1 MTALSFPLPFLTAL
15 LAGIL
20 ALRIIATAEGIAAAR
35 AIFAALFATM
45 ALRALMV
52 GLRFGYGI
60 GAAAAFQPVLAMLVP
75 PLAWLGFRA
84 MTASPPAFG
93 RRDWALHGAPVAL
106 VALGVAVLPGLA
118 WAWWVVDLAVMASYV
133 GYSGLLLSLYR
144 RGPAAFSRLDPAVV
158 ADARRQLLVFVVLM
172 LASAVVDAWILVGV
186 VRGGGVPLAPI
197 VGGHVLGLAVLVL
210 LLALAPQRML
220 GTLAAQVLPKRAQ
233 ERQDREPGD
242 AEADAA
248 LLARLDAVM
257 ATGLYRDPGLDAA
270 RLAKRL
276 GVPQRRVSE
285 AVNGRLGLNV
295 SQYVNGRRID
305 AACRRLEAGDETVT
319 EIMLA
324 VGFETKSNFNRE
336 FRRITGTSPTQWRQ
350 ERRTGGARGAEAPDG
365 AGGPDGSGP

>member
-1 MTALSFPLPFLTAL
+1 MGALSFPLPFITAL

-20 ALRIIATAEGIAAAR
+20 ALRILVTAQGIATAR
-35 AIFAALFATM
+35 AIFAGLFAAM
-45 ALRALMV
+45 ALKGLMV
-52 GLRFGYGI
+52 GLRFGYDIG
-60 GAAAAFQPVLAMLVP
+60 GAAALQPVLAMLVP

-84 MTASPPAFG
+84 MTSSPPAFG
-93 RRDWALHGAPVAL
+93 RTQVVLHGLPVAL
-106 VALGVAVLPGLA
+106 AAAEVAALPGRE
-118 WAWWVVDLAVMASYV
+118 WAWVVDLTVMASYV
-133 GYSGLLLSLYR
+133 GYSCLLLALHR
-144 RGPAAFSRLDPAVV
+144 RGPAVFSRLDPAVV
-158 ADARRQLLVFVVLM
+158 ADARRQLLVFAVLM
-172 LASAVVDAWILVGV
+172 LASAGVDLWILVGV
-186 VRGGGVPLAPI
+186 LASGGEVPLAPI
-197 VGGHVLGLAVLVL
+197 VGGHVLGLAMLVL

-233 ERQDREPGD
+233 SAD

-248 LLARLDAVM
+248 LVVRLRDIM

-295 SQYVNGRRID
+295 SQFVNGCRID
-305 AACRRLEAGDETVT
+305 EACRRLEADDTPVT

-336 FRRITGTSPTQWRQ
+336 FRRVTGTSPSAWRQ
-350 ERRTGGARGAEAPDG
+350 ARQAVAADEPTAPDG
-365 AGGPDGSGP
+365 APPP

>member
-20 ALRIIATAEGIAAAR
+20 ALRILVTAEGVAAAR
-35 AIFAALFATM
+35 AIFAALFAAM

-60 GAAAAFQPVLAMLVP
+60 GAAAALQPVLAMLVP

-84 MTASPPAFG
+84 MTVSPPAFG
-93 RRDWALHGAPVAL
+93 WREWALHGAPVAL
-106 VALGVAVLPGLA
+106 VALGVVALPGLA
-118 WAWWVVDLAVMASYV
+118 RAWWVVDVAVMASYV
-133 GYSGLLLSLYR
+133 GYSALLFGLHR
-144 RGPAAFSRLDPAVV
+144 RGPAAFSRVDPAVV
-158 ADARRQLLVFVVLM
+158 ADARRQLLVFAFLM

-186 VRGGGVPLAPI
+186 VRDGGVPLAPI
-197 VGGHVLGLAVLVL
+197 VGGHVFGLAVLAL

-220 GTLAAQVLPKRAQ
+220 GTLAARVLPKRAQ
-233 ERQDREPGD
+233 SAD

-248 LLARLDAVM
+248 LVERLEALM
-257 ATGLYRDPGLDAA
+257 ATGLYRDAGLDAA

-295 SQYVNGRRID
+295 SQYVNGRRVEE
-305 AACRRLEAGDETVT
+305 ACRRLAAGDEAVT

-336 FRRITGTSPTQWRQ
+336 FRRVTGTSPTQWRQ
-350 ERRTGGARGAEAPDG
+350 ARRSGDG
-365 AGGPDGSGP
+365 

>member
-1 MTALSFPLPFLTAL
+1 MAALSFPLPFLTAL

-20 ALRIIATAEGIAAAR
+20 ALRILVTAEGVAAAR
-35 AIFAALFATM
+35 AIFAALFAALFAAM

-60 GAAAAFQPVLAMLVP
+60 GAAAALQPVLAMLVP

-84 MTASPPAFG
+84 MTSSPPAFG
-93 RRDWALHGAPVAL
+93 WRDWVRHGAPVAL
-106 VALGVAVLPGLA
+106 VALGVVVLAGPR
-118 WAWWVVDLAVMASYV
+118 WAWWVVDAAVMASYV
-133 GYSGLLLSLYR
+133 GYAVLLFGLHR
-144 RGPAAFSRLDPAVV
+144 RGPAVFSRLDPAAV
-158 ADARRQLLVFVVLM
+158 ADARRQLLVFAVLM
-172 LASAVVDAWILVGV
+172 LSSAGVDGWILVGV
-186 VRGGGVPLAPI
+186 ARDGGVPLAPI
-197 VGGHVLGLAVLVL
+197 VGGNAFGLAVLVL

-220 GTLAAQVLPKRAQ
+220 GTLAARVLPKRAQ
-233 ERQDREPGD
+233 SAD

-248 LLARLDAVM
+248 LAERLEALM

-276 GVPQRRVSE
+276 GVPQRRLSE

-305 AACRRLEAGDETVT
+305 EACRRLAAGDEAVT

-336 FRRITGTSPTQWRQ
+336 FRRVTGTSPTQWRQ
-350 ERRTGGARGAEAPDG
+350 ERRGGGA
-365 AGGPDGSGP
+365 

>member
-35 AIFAALFATM
+35 AIFAALFAAM

-60 GAAAAFQPVLAMLVP
+60 GAAAALQPVLAMLVP

-84 MTASPPAFG
+84 MTSPPPGFG
-93 RRDWALHGAPVAL
+93 WRQWALHGAPVAL
-106 VALGVAVLPGLA
+106 VALGVAALPRLA

-133 GYSGLLLSLYR
+133 GYSVGLIGLYR

-158 ADARRQLLVFVVLM
+158 VDARRQLLVFAILM
-172 LASAVVDAWILVGV
+172 LASAGVDAWILVGAG
-186 VRGGGVPLAPI
+186 RSGEVPLAPI
-197 VGGHVLGLAVLVL
+197 VGGHVIGLAVLVL

-220 GTLAAQVLPKRAQ
+220 GTLAARVLSTRTQ
-233 ERQDREPGD
+233 DHERPDREPGG

-248 LLARLDAVM
+248 LLARLDGLM
-257 ATGLYRDPGLDAA
+257 ATGLSRDPGLDAA

-276 GVPQRRVSE
+276 GVPQRRLSE
-285 AVNGRLGLNV
+285 AVNRGLGVNV
-295 SQYVNGRRID
+295 SQYVNGRRVD
-305 AACRRLEAGDETVT
+305 EACRRLAAGDEPVT

-350 ERRTGGARGAEAPDG
+350 AKRAGAADEPTAPDG
-365 AGGPDGSGP
+365 APTP